1 MTDALYFDSG
11 KHRLFGWIHKPL
23 PGNWASAALVV
34 CKPFGYEAICAHRSV
49 RAFADAAAALGIPTL
64 RFDYA
69 GTGDSS
75 EIDPDADQIEIWI
88 EDVVTA
94 VREVRRISGA
104 QRVYLLGFRLGALL
118 AMLASNRCGAV
129 AGLVLVAP
137 IVNGRRFVRELR
149 TMRLA
154 ATMGLEASPDT
165 GVMEVSGFVLSAA
178 TIRAL
183 AEVDLKSPQFPPG
196 TEVLVI
202 DGASM
207 PLARAWSEQLP
218 HSGISTS
225 YRSLPGLVEMLMTA
239 PQFASIPTE
248 MIAAMG
254 EWLSQRNNGKAPDPG
269 EVAHQQSMTLAF
281 PAFPNRAPVTERP
294 VFLPPDSVL
303 FGIATEPAAEE
314 IPRGAVILINAGAD
328 YHIGASGIHVLLARR
343 WARLGYIVLRLDLAG
358 LGDSLTRPGK
368 PDNEVFPPGAQNDIR
383 EAVEWIRT
391 RYGALDLTLGG
402 FCSGAF
408 HTLRAAIGAIPVDR
422 AIMVNAETYF
432 WSESQSI
439 HERQTAELVLQPEA
453 YRKQLL
459 SPQSWK
465 RLIRG
470 EINVRYV
477 LGTFAGR
484 LTLAMESAL
493 RDLARR
499 LRVPLPNDLGS
510 QLEATVARGVRL
522 FFVFSRGEP
531 GLDLLQL
538 QAGISLRRLGE
549 RCHIRIVDN
558 ADHVFSQL
566 ESRRRVEQILSDELT
581 SPQEQAL

>member
-1 MTDALYFDSG
+1 M
-11 KHRLFGWIHKPL
+11 
-23 PGNWASAALVV
+23 
-34 CKPFGYEAICAHRSV
+34 RS
-49 RAFADAAAALGIPTL
+49 FADAAAALGIPTL

-88 EDVVTA
+88 QDVVAA

-118 AMLASNRCGAV
+118 AMLASDRCEAV

-154 ATMGLEASPDT
+154 ATMGIEASRDT

-183 AEVDLKSPQFPPG
+183 AEVDLKSPRIPPG
-196 TEVLVI
+196 AEVLVI

-218 HSGISTS
+218 HSGISAS

-248 MIAAMG
+248 MIAALC
-254 EWLSQRNNGKAPDPG
+254 EWLTQRNDGKVSDPG
-269 EVAHQQSMTLAF
+269 EVAYQQSMTPAF
-281 PAFPNRAPVTERP
+281 PASPNRAPITERP
-294 VFLPPDSVL
+294 VFLPPGSVL
-303 FGIATEPAAEE
+303 FGIVTEPAINE
-314 IPRGAVILINAGAD
+314 IPRGAAILINAGAD
-328 YHIGASGIHVLLARR
+328 YHIGASGIYVLLARR
-343 WARLGYIVLRLDLAG
+343 WAQLGHIVLRLDLAG
-358 LGDSLTRPGK
+358 LGDSHTRRGQ

-391 RYGALDLTLGG
+391 RYGTLDITLGG

-408 HTLRAAIGAIPVDR
+408 HTLKAAIGAIPVNR

-432 WSESQSI
+432 WSEGQSI
-439 HERQTAELVLQPEA
+439 HDRQTVELVIQPEA

-484 LTLAMESAL
+484 LTLAMEAGL
-493 RDLARR
+493 RNFARR
-499 LRVPLPNDLGS
+499 LRIPLPNDLGS
-510 QLEATVARGVRL
+510 QLEAAVARGVRL
-522 FFVFSRGEP
+522 LFVFSRGEP

-538 QAGISLRRLGE
+538 QAGISLKRLGE

-558 ADHVFSQL
+558 ADHVFSRL
-566 ESRRRVEQILSDELT
+566 ESRRTVEKILSDELT
-581 SPQEQAL
+581 SPQ

>member
-11 KHRLFGWIHKPL
+11 RHRLFGLVHKPRA
-23 PGNWASAALVV
+23 GNWVSTALVV
-34 CKPFGYEAICAHRSV
+34 CKPFGYEAICAHRSM
-49 RAFADAAAALGIPTL
+49 RAFADAAAALGIPAL

-75 EIDPDADQIEIWI
+75 EIDPDADQIGIWI
-88 EDVVTA
+88 EDVAAA

-118 AMLASNRCGAV
+118 AMLASNRCEAV
-129 AGLVLVAP
+129 AGLILVAP

-154 ATMGLEASPDT
+154 ATMGIEVSRDT

-183 AEVDLKSPQFPPG
+183 AEVDLKSPRIPPG

-207 PLARAWSEQLP
+207 PMARAWSEQLP
-218 HSGISTS
+218 DSGISAS

-239 PQFASIPTE
+239 PHFATIPTE
-248 MIAAMG
+248 MIAAMCD
-254 EWLSQRNNGKAPDPG
+254 WLAQRNDGKISDPG
-269 EVAHQQSMTLAF
+269 EAVYQQSMTLAF
-281 PAFPNRAPVTERP
+281 PASAHRAPVTERP
-294 VFLPPDSVL
+294 VFLPPESVL
-303 FGIATEPAAEE
+303 FGIVTEPAVNQNH
-314 IPRGAVILINAGAD
+314 RGAVILINAGAD
-328 YHIGASGIHVLLARR
+328 YHIGASGIYVLLARR
-343 WARLGYIVLRLDLAG
+343 WAQLGYIVVRLDLAG
-358 LGDSLTRPGK
+358 LGDSRTRPGH

-383 EAVEWIRT
+383 EAVEWIRA
-391 RYGALDLTLGG
+391 RYGALDVTLGG

-408 HTLRAAIGAIPVDR
+408 HALRAAIGAIPVNG

-439 HERQTAELVLQPEA
+439 HDRQTAELVAQPEA

-459 SPQSWK
+459 SLESWK

-470 EINVRYV
+470 EIDLRYV
-477 LGTFAGR
+477 LGTFTGR
-484 LTLAMESAL
+484 LTLAMEAGL
-493 RDLARR
+493 RNFARR
-499 LRVPLPNDLGS
+499 LRISLPNDLGS

-522 FFVFSRGEP
+522 LFVFSRGEP
-531 GLDLLQL
+531 GLELLQL
-538 QAGISLRRLGE
+538 QAGISLTRLGE

-558 ADHVFSQL
+558 ADHVFSGL
-566 ESRRRVEQILSDELT
+566 ESRRAVEKILSDELT
-581 SPQEQAL
+581 SPH